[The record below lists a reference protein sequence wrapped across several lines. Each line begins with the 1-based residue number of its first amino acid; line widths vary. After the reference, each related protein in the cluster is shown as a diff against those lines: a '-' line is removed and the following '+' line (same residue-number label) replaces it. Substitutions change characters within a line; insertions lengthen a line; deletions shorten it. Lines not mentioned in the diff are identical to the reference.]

1 MLKYSVHRVHCS
13 KFTNVLEPNSTV
25 GSPMHVHLSQPSI
38 QWHHDDDNLESAL
51 EKVCTPDKLV
61 NTMDQDFSS
70 SEKYLA
76 PPLWFKYFI
85 YTNLFNHHNH

>member
-1 MLKYSVHRVHCS
+1 MY
-13 KFTNVLEPNSTV
+13 
-25 GSPMHVHLSQPSI
+25 VHLSQPSI
-38 QWHHDDDNLESAL
+38 QWHHDDDNLQSAL

-70 SEKYLA
+70 SEIYLF
-76 PPLWFKYFI
+76 PPFWFKYFI